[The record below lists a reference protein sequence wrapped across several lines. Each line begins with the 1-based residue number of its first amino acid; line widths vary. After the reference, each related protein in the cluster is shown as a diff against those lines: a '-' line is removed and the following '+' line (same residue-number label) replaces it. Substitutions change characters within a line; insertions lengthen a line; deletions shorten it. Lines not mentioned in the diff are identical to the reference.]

1 MSDSQNELFLVDG
14 SGFIFRA
21 YFAMT
26 YSGRGDMTNPNG
38 VPVSAVF
45 GFTQMLMKL
54 LKDYHAPY
62 IAVIFDA
69 KGGSFRN
76 EIYPDYKANREAP
89 PEDLVPQF
97 PLVRDATRAFDIPA
111 IESWWQTQVALRSG
125 PAPRAE
131 LRAKEDSDKKPES

>member
-1 MSDSQNELFLVDG
+1 MSAQILPHNLTQNDDELFLIDG

-26 YSGRGDMTNPNG
+26 YSGRGDMTNPDG

-45 GFTQMLMKL
+45 GFTQMLLKL

-62 IAVIFDA
+62 IAVIFDPP
-69 KGGSFRN
+69 GGSFRN
-76 EIYPDYKANREAP
+76 NIFPDYKANRDAP

-97 PLVRDATRAFDIPA
+97 PLVREATRAFDIPA
-111 IESWWQTQVALRSG
+111 IELKGYEADDLI
-125 PAPRAE
+125 AA
-131 LRAKEDSDKKPES
+131 